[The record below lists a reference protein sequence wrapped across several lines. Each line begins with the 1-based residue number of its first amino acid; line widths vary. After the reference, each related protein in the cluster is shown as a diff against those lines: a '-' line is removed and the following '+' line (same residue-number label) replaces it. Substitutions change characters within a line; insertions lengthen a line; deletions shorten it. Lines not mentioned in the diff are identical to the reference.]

1 MTSPHQADVVIIG
14 GGHNGLVC
22 ACYLA
27 RAGLSV
33 RVLERRPIVGGA
45 AVTEEFH
52 PGFRNSTASYT
63 VGLLAPEV
71 IRDLRLKSHGL
82 RFAPRA
88 QANFLPLSE
97 RDSLSIYNDDAA
109 TAREFA
115 RFSANDGRALAGF
128 RAMVREIGDIVRRQ
142 MRRTPPNVGGGVSDW
157 INAGLAAINVA
168 GLSMERRRDL
178 GDLFLKPVAD
188 LLDTWFESEH
198 VKAAL
203 AFDAVVGNFASP
215 RAPGTAYGLLH
226 HALGELDGV
235 RGAWGHALGGMGA
248 ISQAMLA
255 EALALGVD
263 VETESEVTEVM
274 VEDGRAAGVVLAD
287 GSTRRGRAIAA
298 NAAPKHLYLDL
309 VPAAQLADEFRRRI
323 RATRTESATLRMNVA
338 LAELPNFVC
347 RPGTEAG
354 DHHRSGIVIGPTLDY
369 LENAYLDARRGDYSQ
384 FPVVEMLIP
393 STVDDSL
400 APPGRH
406 VASLFCQHFPR
417 DRDWDTHRD
426 AAADTV
432 FAAID
437 RFAPNF
443 SDAVIARQVLT
454 PADLE
459 ERFRLPGGDIFHGA
473 MTPDQVWSNRPMMG
487 YAAYRG
493 PIDGLYHCGAGAH
506 PGGGVTGLPG
516 RNAAREIL
524 QDFTSRRRRG

>member
-1 MTSPHQADVVIIG
+1 MTSPVDVIIVG

-27 RAGLSV
+27 KAGLRV
-33 RVLERRPIVGGA
+33 RVLERRSIVGGA

-63 VGLLAPEV
+63 VSLLAPEV

-82 RFAPRA
+82 RFVPRP
-88 QANFLPLSE
+88 QANFLPLSANE
-97 RDSLSIYNDDAA
+97 SLSIYNDDAA

-115 RFSANDGRALAGF
+115 RFSAKDGHALRGF
-128 RAMVREIGDIVRRQ
+128 RAMVHDVGEIVRRQ
-142 MRRTPPNVGGGVSDW
+142 MRRTPPNVGGGVMDW
-157 INAGLAAINVA
+157 LNAGLAAINVV

-178 GDLFLKPVAD
+178 SDMFLKPIAD
-188 LLDTWFESEH
+188 LLDAWFENGH

-226 HALGELDGV
+226 HVIGELDGV
-235 RGAWGHALGGMGA
+235 RGAWGHAVGGMGA
-248 ISQAMLA
+248 ITEAMLK

-263 VETESEVTEVM
+263 VETESEVTEVL
-274 VEDGRAAGVVLAD
+274 VEDGRAAGVLLA
-287 GSTRRGRAIAA
+287 GGNEYRGRAIAA
-298 NAAPKHLYLDL
+298 SIAPKNLYLDL
-309 VPAAQLADEFRRRI
+309 VPAAHIAGDFRRRI

-338 LAELPNFVC
+338 LAELPDFTC
-347 RPGTEAG
+347 RPGAEAAN
-354 DHHRSGIVIGPTLDY
+354 HHRSGIVIGPTLDY
-369 LENAYLDARRGDYSQ
+369 LENAYLDARRGDWSQ
-384 FPVVEMLIP
+384 HPIVEMLIP

-417 DRDWDTHRD
+417 DRDWNNDRE

-443 SDAVIARQVLT
+443 SGSVIARQVLT
-454 PADLE
+454 PLDLE
-459 ERFRLPGGDIFHGA
+459 ERFGLPGGDIFHGA
-473 MTPDQVWSNRPMMG
+473 MTPDQLWANRPVMG

-516 RNAAREIL
+516 WNAAREIVRDL
-524 QDFTSRRRRG
+524 TSRRLG

>member
-1 MTSPHQADVVIIG
+1 MKSSRPVDVVIIG

-63 VGLLAPEV
+63 VSLLAPEV

-82 RFAPRA
+82 RFVPRP
-88 QANFLPLSE
+88 QANFFPLSARE
-97 RDSLSIYNDDAA
+97 SLSLHNDDAA

-115 RFSANDGRALAGF
+115 RFSADDGRALAGF
-128 RAMVREIGDIVRRQ
+128 RAMVCEIGDLVRKQ
-142 MRRTPPNVGGGVSDW
+142 MRRTPPNVGGGVGDFFS
-157 INAGLAAINVA
+157 AGFAAMHVL

-178 GDLFLKPVAD
+178 TDLFLKPVAD
-188 LLDTWFESEH
+188 LLDTWFENTH

-203 AFDAVVGNFASP
+203 AFDAVVGSFSSP

-235 RGAWGHALGGMGA
+235 RGAWGHAVGGMGA
-248 ISQAMLA
+248 ISEAMLK
-255 EALALGVD
+255 EAKALGVE
-263 VETESEVTEVM
+263 VETESEVAQVI
-274 VEDGRAAGVVLAD
+274 VEGGHAVGVVLGD
-287 GSTRRGRAIAA
+287 GGTRRGRAVAA
-298 NAAPKHLYLDL
+298 NVAPKHLYVDL
-309 VPAAQLADEFRRRI
+309 VPAAHLADEFLRRI
-323 RATRTESATLRMNVA
+323 RATRAESATLRLNVA
-338 LAELPNFVC
+338 LAELPSFTC
-347 RPGTEAG
+347 RPGTEAA
-354 DHHRSGIVIGPTLDY
+354 DHHRSGIVIGPTLEY
-369 LENAYLDARRGDYSQ
+369 LEEAYLDARRGDWSQ
-384 FPVVEMLIP
+384 HPIIEMLIP

-417 DRDWDTHRD
+417 DRDWDKHRD

-432 FAAID
+432 FATID
-437 RFAPNF
+437 RLAPNF
-443 SDAVIARQVLT
+443 SDAVVARQVLT

-459 ERFRLPGGDIFHGA
+459 ERFRLPGGGIFHAA
-473 MTPDQVWSNRPMMG
+473 MTPDQLWTNRPLMG

-493 PIDGLYHCGAGAH
+493 PVVGLYHCGAGAH

-516 RNAAREIL
+516 RNAAREIVRDL
-524 QDFTSRRRRG
+524 TSRRRI

>member
-1 MTSPHQADVVIIG
+1 MTSPVDVIIVG

-27 RAGLSV
+27 KAGLRV
-33 RVLERRPIVGGA
+33 RVLERRAIVGGA

-63 VGLLAPEV
+63 VSLLAPEV
-71 IRDLRLKSHGL
+71 IRDLHLKSHGL
-82 RFAPRA
+82 RFVPRP
-88 QANFLPLSE
+88 QANFLPLSASE
-97 RDSLSIYNDDAA
+97 SLSIYNDDGA

-115 RFSANDGRALAGF
+115 RFSANDGRALAAF
-128 RAMVREIGDIVRRQ
+128 HAMVQEVGDIVRRQ
-142 MRRTPPNVGGGVSDW
+142 MRRTPPNVGGGVMDLL
-157 INAGLAAINVA
+157 NAGLAAINVV

-178 GDLFLKPVAD
+178 SDLFLKPIAD
-188 LLDTWFESEH
+188 LLDGWFENVH

-226 HALGELDGV
+226 HVIGELDGV
-235 RGAWGHALGGMGA
+235 RGAWGHAIGGMGA
-248 ISQAMLA
+248 ISEAMLE
-255 EALALGVD
+255 EARSLGVE
-263 VETESEVTEVM
+263 VETESEVTEVL
-274 VEDGRAAGVVLAD
+274 VEEGRAAGVVLAD
-287 GSTRRGRAIAA
+287 GNEYRGRAVAA
-298 NAAPKHLYLDL
+298 NIAPKNLYLDL
-309 VPAAQLADEFRRRI
+309 VPAAHLAIDFLRRI
-323 RATRTESATLRMNVA
+323 HATRTESATLRMNVA
-338 LAELPNFVC
+338 LKELPDFTC
-347 RPGTEAG
+347 RPGTEAA

-369 LENAYLDARRGDYSQ
+369 LENAYLDARRGRWSEH
-384 FPVVEMLIP
+384 PIVEMLIP

-400 APPGRH
+400 APPGHH

-417 DRDWDTHRD
+417 DRDWDNHRE

-443 SDAVIARQVLT
+443 SDSVIARQVMT

-459 ERFRLPGGDIFHGA
+459 ERFGLPGGDIFHGA
-473 MTPDQVWSNRPMMG
+473 MTPDQLWTNRPVMG

-493 PIDGLYHCGAGAH
+493 PIPGLYHCGAGAH

-516 RNAAREIL
+516 WNAAQEIARDL
-524 QDFTSRRRRG
+524 AASRRLA

>member
-1 MTSPHQADVVIIG
+1 MTTKTSSDVVIIG

-27 RAGLSV
+27 KAGLSV
-33 RVLERRPIVGGA
+33 RVLERWSIVGGA

-63 VGLLAPEV
+63 VSLLAPEV

-82 RFAPRA
+82 LFVPRP

-97 RDSLSIYNDDAA
+97 RESLTIHNDDAA

-128 RAMVREIGDIVRRQ
+128 RAMVREVGDIVRRQ
-142 MRRTPPNVGGGVSDW
+142 MGRTPPNVGGGVTDW
-157 INAGLAAINVA
+157 VNAGLAAISVV

-178 GDLFLKPVAD
+178 NDLFLKPVAD
-188 LLDTWFESEH
+188 LLDMWFENDH

-215 RAPGTAYGLLH
+215 HAPGTAYGLLH
-226 HALGELDGV
+226 HALGEIDGV
-235 RGAWGHALGGMGA
+235 RGAWVHAIGGMGA
-248 ISQAMLA
+248 ISEAMLA
-255 EALALGVD
+255 EALALGVN
-263 VETESEVTEVM
+263 VETESKVTEVV

-287 GSTRRGRAIAA
+287 GSTRRGRAITA

-309 VPAAQLADEFRRRI
+309 VRDAYLGDEFLRRI
-323 RATRTESATLRMNVA
+323 RATRTESAVLRMNVA
-338 LAELPNFVC
+338 LAELPDFAC
-347 RPGTEAG
+347 RPGIEAA
-354 DHHRSGIVIGPTLDY
+354 DHHRSGIVIGPTMEY
-369 LENAYLDARRGDYSQ
+369 LENAYLDARRADFSQ
-384 FPVVEMLIP
+384 LPVIEMLIP
-393 STVDDSL
+393 STLDDSL

-417 DRDWDTHRD
+417 DRDWETCRD

-459 ERFRLPGGDIFHGA
+459 QRFGLPGGDIFHGA
-473 MTPDQVWSNRPMMG
+473 MTPDQLWSNRPIMG

-493 PIDGLYHCGAGAH
+493 PISGLYHCGAGAH

-516 RNAAREIL
+516 RNAAREIVRDL
-524 QDFTSRRRRG
+524 TTRRRRF

>member
-1 MTSPHQADVVIIG
+1 
-14 GGHNGLVC
+14 
-22 ACYLA
+22 
-27 RAGLSV
+27 
-33 RVLERRPIVGGA
+33 
-45 AVTEEFH
+45 
-52 PGFRNSTASYT
+52 
-63 VGLLAPEV
+63 
-71 IRDLRLKSHGL
+71 
-82 RFAPRA
+82 
-88 QANFLPLSE
+88 
-97 RDSLSIYNDDAA
+97 
-109 TAREFA
+109 
-115 RFSANDGRALAGF
+115 
-128 RAMVREIGDIVRRQ
+128 
-142 MRRTPPNVGGGVSDW
+142 
-157 INAGLAAINVA
+157 
-168 GLSMERRRDL
+168 
-178 GDLFLKPVAD
+178 
-188 LLDTWFESEH
+188 
-198 VKAAL
+198 
-203 AFDAVVGNFASP
+203 
-215 RAPGTAYGLLH
+215 
-226 HALGELDGV
+226 
-235 RGAWGHALGGMGA
+235 
-248 ISQAMLA
+248 
-255 EALALGVD
+255 
-263 VETESEVTEVM
+263 
-274 VEDGRAAGVVLAD
+274 
-287 GSTRRGRAIAA
+287 
-298 NAAPKHLYLDL
+298 
-309 VPAAQLADEFRRRI
+309 
-323 RATRTESATLRMNVA
+323 MNVA

-384 FPVVEMLIP
+384 FPVIEMLIP

-417 DRDWDTHRD
+417 DRDWDTHRN

-524 QDFTSRRRRG
+524 RDFTSRRRRG

>member
-1 MTSPHQADVVIIG
+1 
-14 GGHNGLVC
+14 
-22 ACYLA
+22 
-27 RAGLSV
+27 
-33 RVLERRPIVGGA
+33 
-45 AVTEEFH
+45 
-52 PGFRNSTASYT
+52 
-63 VGLLAPEV
+63 
-71 IRDLRLKSHGL
+71 
-82 RFAPRA
+82 
-88 QANFLPLSE
+88 
-97 RDSLSIYNDDAA
+97 
-109 TAREFA
+109 
-115 RFSANDGRALAGF
+115 
-128 RAMVREIGDIVRRQ
+128 
-142 MRRTPPNVGGGVSDW
+142 
-157 INAGLAAINVA
+157 
-168 GLSMERRRDL
+168 
-178 GDLFLKPVAD
+178 
-188 LLDTWFESEH
+188 
-198 VKAAL
+198 
-203 AFDAVVGNFASP
+203 
-215 RAPGTAYGLLH
+215 
-226 HALGELDGV
+226 
-235 RGAWGHALGGMGA
+235 MGA

-384 FPVVEMLIP
+384 FPVIEMLIP

-417 DRDWDTHRD
+417 DRDWDTHRN

-493 PIDGLYHCGAGAH
+493 PIAGLYHCGAGAH

-524 QDFTSRRRRG
+524 RNFTSRRRRD